1 MVKNFTSWLAAA
13 IYAAGLVSVE
23 LIGCGA
29 AESDSADIGQSP
41 EAIAAPN
48 TTIKTAS
55 LTRTWGVTLAKGNP
69 ACLSRDTAQ
78 NCYYLESLNNQ
89 GIRNISVCDPTG
101 LSVFFTNS
109 LNQNNFNKFA
119 ATNSCSQPHN
129 ITVQDALFQSRP
141 AGSRKISDLMQVA
154 FSNCTET
161 YRPTGTTLKTHWFAC
176 LSAAVQ
182 LDESQ
187 MPSQANEQEAI
198 GKGILAAIGIGETAY
213 TRSWAYVNFDGGTRP
228 TIFNAQEKCQV
239 DVLPGGAIVNNTIQV
254 VGDCQGSD

>member
-1 MVKNFTSWLAAA
+1 MVTENLCQWSAASVFA
-13 IYAAGLVSVE
+13 VALV
-23 LIGCGA
+23 GCGV
-29 AESDSADIGQSP
+29 AENDSADIGQSP
-41 EAIAAPN
+41 EAVAAPN

-55 LTRTWGVTLAKGNP
+55 LARTWGVTLAKGNP

-89 GIRNISVCDPTG
+89 GIRNINVCDPTG

-119 ATNSCSQPHN
+119 ATNSCSQSHN

-141 AGSRKISDLMQVA
+141 SGSVKVSDLMQVS

-161 YRPTGTTLKTHWFAC
+161 FRPTGTTLKTHWFAC
-176 LSAAVQ
+176 LSATIQ
-182 LDESQ
+182 MDESQ
-187 MPSQANEQEAI
+187 MPSQANEQEAV
-198 GKGILAAIGIGETAY
+198 GKGILAAIGIGETAFNGSY
-213 TRSWAYVNFDGGTRP
+213 AFKNFNGGTRP
-228 TIFNAQEKCQV
+228 KIFNTQEKCQV
-239 DVLPGGAIVNNTIQV
+239 DALPGGAIINNTIQV